1 MTWLQGK
8 KTIIGGGLVM
18 VGAVL
23 AVALGRIDPSFGT
36 MIFGVGASIAGMGDK
51 ANRHQAELLVALGA
65 VAKAGIEMRAGQSL
79 TTVIQSAAPSAQKTA
94 MDFLRDGIRTAPSIG
109 DNGDSK

>member
-18 VGAVL
+18 LGAVF

-36 MIFGVGASIAGMGDK
+36 MLFGVGASIAGMGDK
-51 ANRHQAELLVALGA
+51 ANRHQSELLTALGE
-65 VAKAGIEMRAGQSL
+65 VAKAGIEMRAGQSV
-79 TTVIQSAAPSAQKTA
+79 TNVFHSAAPTAEKAAMEFLKAGVNSAPGVG
-94 MDFLRDGIRTAPSIG
+94 DGAV
-109 DNGDSK
+109 K